1 MPRHIG
7 EVFLAGM
14 VVNQADDEGPHD
26 RTPLL
31 IKREARPPLFPEY
44 FAGRLKWFH
53 ATPVES
59 ARALEP
65 IGRLTIRSAVRSIDA
80 RLLSQ
85 ELREHIAREVIEPSV
100 IGHFCDMPT
109 ALRDVRFQG

>member
-1 MPRHIG
+1 MTPPSRTLPAAFLGASFSGSPSDPPSLMPRHIG

-65 IGRLTIRSAVRSIDA
+65 IGRLTIRSA
-80 RLLSQ
+80 
-85 ELREHIAREVIEPSV
+85 
-100 IGHFCDMPT
+100 
-109 ALRDVRFQG
+109 